1 VSRSAAPFALELGF
15 DHGRRSASRLSRA
28 IVRAIADGQLADGDV
43 VPSTRTV
50 AASLGIA
57 RSVVVEAYGELTAA
71 GFFATRPGGGTWVEP
86 GAAQAACAGALA
98 STGISPEIRRESVP
112 PARSGDEPVSRP
124 EFDLRPG
131 LADTTLIDPRDW
143 TRAWRTAAKAGL
155 VPPGGSAGQPVPAAI
170 ESGAA
175 PYPARSV
182 AAYLRQTRGLAVEPE
197 DLFFFPGVSS
207 AISVLSGATSNPGRT
222 LAFENP
228 GYHIGRQA
236 FATGGAQVRTVPV
249 DDEGL
254 RADALRAS
262 DWGAYVTPAHQFP
275 TGSRMSVS
283 RRSALLDWAARTDG
297 LIFEDD
303 YDGEFRYDVA
313 PMPPLKAM
321 SQAGRRDRVVYIG
334 TSSKI
339 LTPQLRVAW
348 AVVPPWLR
356 AAVGDSQQR
365 SGAHVSAV
373 AAAAL
378 ASLIDSRALTR
389 QINRAQRVYA
399 ARQARFAAACR
410 SQLPGVRLL
419 GIDAG
424 MHILLAL
431 PDEVDDAALAAGL
444 GRRGV
449 ACSYL
454 SLYDHGDAGT
464 GGSGLVCGYANLQE
478 TRAAEAVSRI
488 RRALGDLGSAL
499 TTPALSSRA
508 NAAAPDQS

>member
-1 VSRSAAPFALELGF
+1 M
-15 DHGRRSASRLSRA
+15 
-28 IVRAIADGQLADGDV
+28 VRAIAAGQLADGDV
-43 VPSTRTV
+43 VPSTRMV

-71 GFFATRPGGGTWVEP
+71 GFFATRTGGGTWVER
-86 GAAQAACAGALA
+86 GASRAARAGALA
-98 STGISPEIRRESVP
+98 STGISPGASPSPRPSPGPDPP
-112 PARSGDEPVSRP
+112 PAAVPQAEPPAEPRTRP

-131 LADTTLIDPRDW
+131 MADTTLIDQREW
-143 TRAWRTAAKAGL
+143 SRAWRIAAKRALIAAGD
-155 VPPGGSAGQPVPAAI
+155 VADQPEPGLAEGGRQASAG
-170 ESGAA
+170 
-175 PYPARSV
+175 PARSV
-182 AAYLRQTRGLAVEPE
+182 AAYLRQTRGLAADPD
-197 DLFFFPGVSS
+197 DLFFFPSVSS
-207 AISVLSGATSNPGRT
+207 AIGVLAGATSVRGRGGRT

-228 GYHIGRQA
+228 GYHIGCQA
-236 FATGGAQVRTVPV
+236 FAAGGAHVRAVPV
-249 DDEGL
+249 DGEGL
-254 RADALRAS
+254 RADKLRPS

-303 YDGEFRYDVA
+303 YDGEFRYDVP

-321 SQAGRRDRVVYIG
+321 SNGGRRDRVVYIG

-348 AVVPPWLR
+348 AIVPAWLR
-356 AAVGDSQQR
+356 APVADSQRR
-365 SGAHVSAV
+365 SGAQVSMV

-410 SQLPGVRLL
+410 SQLTGVRLL

-431 PDEVDDAALAAGL
+431 PDDVDDAALAAEL
-444 GRRGV
+444 ASRGV

-454 SLYDHGDAGT
+454 SLYNHGDLGT
-464 GGSGLVCGYANLQE
+464 CGSGLVCGYANLQE

-488 RRALGDLGSAL
+488 REALDGTRARRRG
-499 TTPALSSRA
+499 R
-508 NAAAPDQS
+508 